1 MAQKPTI
8 ILVPGAWHTAETWD
22 KVIALLAAQDYNCIA
37 VTLPSTLSSPTTT
50 YLEDLTA
57 VRNAITAEIAE
68 GRDVVL
74 VVHSYGGSIGGSASE
89 LQLFYTV
96 HIMFDLLRI
105 DLGCMNSVWHS
116 VILSSFQ
123 DLLSQRTFKARNKS

>member
-8 ILVPGAWHTAETWD
+8 ILVPGAWHTAETWV
-22 KVIALLAAQDYNCIA
+22 KVIALLAAQDYKCIA

-57 VRNAITAEIAE
+57 VRNAITAETAE
-68 GRDVVL
+68 GQDVVL

-96 HIMFDLLRI
+96 RIKFVLLRM
-105 DLGCMNSVWHS
+105 DLGYMNFLWHS
-116 VILSSFQ
+116 GIFSSFQ
-123 DLLSQRTFKARNKS
+123 DLLFRRTFKARNKS